1 MKPLKPVEP
10 IEQSGAVAELKRE
23 SDRLRRAEEIIGHVF
38 GDRSRLLSALT
49 HRSYL
54 NERTTGVAHNEV
66 LELLG
71 DAVLSLVVVVELVN
85 DSPGVGEG
93 PLTER
98 RAAHVSAENLTKA
111 STSSGLQSLLRTG
124 NGLRNDGAIV
134 DNLAADVVEAVIGAV
149 YTDAGLEAARR
160 VVLKLLGP
168 PPRTVV
174 AAAVNAKRILQE
186 RLQRVFGK
194 APEYSVNRKDGPNHA
209 PVYGA
214 IASFAGKALGH
225 GVGKN
230 KRLAT
235 EEAAAAAVAALAHL
249 DDDGLR
255 AHLS

>member
-1 MKPLKPVEP
+1 MEPVEP
-10 IEQSGAVAELKRE
+10 AGELVAELKRE
-23 SDRLRRAEEIIGHVF
+23 GERLRRAEEIVGHAF
-38 GDRSRLLSALT
+38 RDRTRLLSALT

-54 NERTTGVAHNEV
+54 NEHATSVAHNEV

-85 DSPGVGEG
+85 DSPGVSEG

-111 STSSGLQSLLRTG
+111 SVASGLQSLLRTG

-149 YTDAGLEAARR
+149 YTDAGLEAART
-160 VVLKLLGP
+160 VVLRLLGP

-194 APEYSVNRKDGPNHA
+194 APEYVVSRQDGPNHA
-209 PVYGA
+209 PTYGA
-214 IASFAGKALGH
+214 VASFAGKDLGR
-225 GVGKN
+225 GTGKN

-235 EEAAAAAVAALAHL
+235 EDAAAAAVAALAHL
-249 DDDGLR
+249 DDAGLR